1 MLAKTPTCWGEI
13 SSGEGG
19 EGGGGGRKSCIITFT
34 EFGVLV
40 NNLYFSFCVS

>member
-1 MLAKTPTCWGEI
+1 MPAKTPTCLGEI

-19 EGGGGGRKSCIITFT
+19 EEGGGRKSCIITFT